1 MLSPRLTAKEK
12 SAFALAEGVLK
23 LANDLI
29 DAVIPDVSAAGVRS
43 PKSYGLTL
51 LCRSVSNFTGA
62 LTMAR
67 ENQAMECLTLV
78 RSCFENLLLV
88 SGLCERG
95 AEFVKDMRSDNAANL
110 AALGKLAR
118 LGPDVVGDTKYV
130 EFIDIQVQRFLAEY
144 AEKKPKRLELKDAAK
159 NLMSAYRHYRA
170 LSHDPAHASLSALA
184 RHFLPDPERK
194 KTMPFKTRHKLNV
207 VPPFKPGER
216 LAALDWGCEALLG
229 VCMGV
234 DLLMGGT
241 AQSEAIGAF
250 WKRFV
255 NETSEPA

>member
-1 MLSPRLTAKEK
+1 MLSPRLTVKEE

-29 DAVIPDVSAAGVRS
+29 DAVIPDVIVVGARS
-43 PKSYGLTL
+43 PKSLGLAL

-62 LTMAR
+62 LIMAR

-78 RSCFENLLLV
+78 RSCFENVLLV
-88 SGLCERG
+88 AGLCERG
-95 AEFVKDMRSDNAANL
+95 AEFVKEMRSDNAANL
-110 AALGKLAR
+110 KTFGKLLR
-118 LGPDVVGDTKYV
+118 LGPDVAAYTEYI
-130 EFIDIQVQRFLAEY
+130 EFIDTQVQRFLAEY
-144 AEKKPKRLELKDAAK
+144 AEKKPAKLKLDEA
-159 NLMSAYRHYRA
+159 SRHFFSTYRCYRA
-170 LSHDPAHASLSALA
+170 LSHDPAHVSLSALA
-184 RHFLPDPERK
+184 RHFSPH
-194 KTMPFKTRHKLNV
+194 HKLNV

-216 LAALDWGCEALLG
+216 VAALDWGCEALVG

-234 DLLMGGT
+234 DRLMGGT

-250 WKRFV
+250 KKRFV

>member
-1 MLSPRLTAKEK
+1 MLSPRLTTEEEN
-12 SAFALAEGVLK
+12 AFALAEGVLK

-29 DAVIPDVSAAGVRS
+29 DAVIPDVIVVGAAWRPRS
-43 PKSYGLTL
+43 LGFAL

-62 LTMAR
+62 LTLAR

-78 RSCFENLLLV
+78 RSCFENMLLV
-88 SGLCERG
+88 AGLCERG
-95 AEFVKDMRSDNAANL
+95 AEFVKDMRSDNAFNL
-110 AALGKLAR
+110 KALGKLAR
-118 LGPDVVGDTKYV
+118 SDVVGDTTYIK
-130 EFIDIQVQRFLAEY
+130 FIDGQVQRFLAEY
-144 AEKKPKRLELKDAAK
+144 AEKKPEKLSLGKTSEQFLAV
-159 NLMSAYRHYRA
+159 YRKYRA

-184 RHFLPDPERK
+184 RHFSP
-194 KTMPFKTRHKLNV
+194 RHKLNV

-216 LAALDWGCEALLG
+216 LVALALGCEALLT
-229 VCMGV
+229 VCRGV

-250 WKRFV
+250 CKKFV

>member
-1 MLSPRLTAKEK
+1 MLSPRLTTEEEN
-12 SAFALAEGVLK
+12 AFALAEGVLK

-29 DAVIPDVSAAGVRS
+29 DAVVPDVSVGAAWRPRS
-43 PKSYGLTL
+43 LGFAL
-51 LCRSVSNFTGA
+51 LCRSVSNFKGA

-78 RSCFENLLLV
+78 RSCFENMLLV
-88 SGLCERG
+88 AGLCERG

-110 AALGKLAR
+110 KALGKLAR
-118 LGPDVVGDTKYV
+118 PDVVGDTTYIKFV
-130 EFIDIQVQRFLAEY
+130 DGQVQRFLAEY
-144 AEKKPKRLELKDAAK
+144 AEKKPEKLSLGKPK
-159 NLMSAYRHYRA
+159 QFFSAYRKYRA

-184 RHFLPDPERK
+184 RHFSPR
-194 KTMPFKTRHKLNV
+194 RKLNV

-216 LAALDWGCEALLG
+216 LVALALGCEALLT
-229 VCMGV
+229 VCRGV

-250 WKRFV
+250 CKKFV